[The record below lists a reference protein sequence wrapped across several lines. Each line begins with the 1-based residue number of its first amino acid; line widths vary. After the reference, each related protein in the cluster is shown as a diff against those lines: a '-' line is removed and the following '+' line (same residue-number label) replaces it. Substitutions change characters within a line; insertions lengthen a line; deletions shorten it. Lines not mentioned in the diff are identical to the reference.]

1 MAFNIRSMLTAPSF
15 FDAQAAQTGSKNWV
29 FWGFVCGAIGSIFF
43 SSKAIFIKLGYA
55 AEGTAPDPITL
66 LALRVLFASPAYMFG
81 LIWLILRD
89 KKKEKPGPARK
100 SVVAAFFLGMLGYY
114 ICSLLDFMGLQYI
127 TAQLER
133 LLLFTYPAFVF
144 LIGAMFFGKPVS
156 LRATLCI
163 LLAYSG
169 ILVIFWGGDITQGEN
184 VAYGSAL
191 VLSTALL
198 FAVFQLLAKE
208 TIDKMG
214 SLYFTC
220 YGMLGAT
227 TGILMHFAL
236 TNGAQS
242 FQAISQYST
251 NVYILGFLLGV
262 VGTVFPTFLVNI
274 ALGRIGPQRVAVLGM
289 LSPIATIGFA
299 IVLLGEPFGLFD
311 AIGTALTIGGIAL
324 YSFVSRQR
332 KTG

>member
-15 FDAQAAQTGSKNWV
+15 FEAQAAEAGSKNWV
-29 FWGFVCGAIGSIFF
+29 FWGFVCGIIGSVLF

-55 AEGTAPDPITL
+55 AEGVAPDAITL
-66 LALRVLFASPAYMFG
+66 LALRVLFASPAYIFG
-81 LIWLILRD
+81 LIWLKRRG
-89 KKKEKPGPARK
+89 KAAGKAGPAGK
-100 SVVAAFFLGMLGYY
+100 SIAAAFFLGMLGYY
-114 ICSLLDFMGLQYI
+114 VCSLLDFMGLQYI

-144 LIGAMFFGKPVS
+144 LIGAMFFGKPIS
-156 LRATLCI
+156 LKAALCI

-184 VAYGSAL
+184 LTYGSAL
-191 VLSTALL
+191 IIATAVL
-198 FAVFQLLAKE
+198 FALFQLLAKE

-227 TGILMHFAL
+227 TAIWLHYVAV
-236 TNGAQS
+236 NGADLWR
-242 FQAISQYST
+242 AISQYSGEI
-251 NVYILGFLLGV
+251 YLLGLLLGV

-274 ALGRIGPQRVAVLGM
+274 ALGRIGPQRVAILGM

-299 IVLLGEPFGLFD
+299 IVLLGEPFGVFD

-324 YSFVSRQR
+324 YSFVMRNQAR
-332 KTG
+332 